1 MTGKLRIAL
10 PKGRLFDQSIE
21 LLSRAGI
28 RIADGSGASRRLR
41 FLDEEGKYEFIQL
54 KPVDIPVYVESG
66 AIDVGIVG
74 SDILRELDSDVYEP
88 LDLQIGKC
96 KLSLA
101 APDGIVLSREKHL
114 SIATKY
120 PRTADLFFKSRR
132 AHVRIVR
139 LEGSVE
145 IAPAL
150 GLADAIVDLVETG
163 RTLRD
168 NDLRIIEDI
177 MPVSA
182 KMIVNRTAMKTK
194 ARRINTLISKLDAV
208 IYENT

>member
-1 MTGKLRIAL
+1 L
-10 PKGRLFDQSIE
+10 E
-21 LLSRAGI
+21 
-28 RIADGSGASRRLR
+28 
-41 FLDEEGKYEFIQL
+41 
-54 KPVDIPVYVESG
+54 
-66 AIDVGIVG
+66 
-74 SDILRELDSDVYEP
+74 SDVYEP

-101 APDGIVLSREKHL
+101 GPDGIVLSREKHL

-120 PRTADLFFKSRR
+120 PRTADRFFKSRR

-177 MPVSA
+177 TPVSA
-182 KMIVNRTAMKTK
+182 KMIVNRAAMKTK
-194 ARRINTLISKLDAV
+194 ARRVNNLISKLDAV